1 MSAFGCYVT
10 LAKHRLSFQP
20 VTTTQSRMKPMEF
33 EGRARIHS
41 HLDIAPLIDV
51 VFLLLVFFMLTST
64 FLVPEAIELE
74 LPESSSATA
83 TEITPMIVSLNAS
96 GELALNGESIQLDKL
111 RLTIE
116 PLIAANTDIT
126 ITLKSD
132 AHTEVQQLLTV
143 MDEIRAAG
151 GNNVALATT
160 QK

>member
-1 MSAFGCYVT
+1 MD
-10 LAKHRLSFQP
+10 
-20 VTTTQSRMKPMEF
+20 F

-41 HLDIAPLIDV
+41 HLDIAPLIDI

-74 LPESSSATA
+74 LPESSSASV
-83 TEITPMIVSLNAS
+83 TEAMPITVSLDQT
-96 GELALNGESIQLDKL
+96 GQLALNGEYIELAQLRMAL
-111 RLTIE
+111 E
-116 PLIAANTDIT
+116 PLLKQNTESA

-132 AHTEVQQLLTV
+132 AHTEVQQLLKV

-151 GNNVALATT
+151 GSDVALATQ

>member
-1 MSAFGCYVT
+1 
-10 LAKHRLSFQP
+10 
-20 VTTTQSRMKPMEF
+20 MEF

-41 HLDIAPLIDV
+41 HLDIAPLIDI

-74 LPESSSATA
+74 LPESASATI
-83 TEITPMIVSLNAS
+83 TETTPITVALNAS
-96 GELALNGESIQLDKL
+96 GELTLNGEPIQLDGL
-111 RLTIE
+111 RVAVE
-116 PLIAANTDIT
+116 PLIADNSDVT

-132 AHTEVQQLLTV
+132 ARTEVQQLLRV

-151 GNNVALATT
+151 GDNVALATT

>member
-1 MSAFGCYVT
+1 
-10 LAKHRLSFQP
+10 
-20 VTTTQSRMKPMEF
+20 MEF

-41 HLDIAPLIDV
+41 HLDIAPLIDI

-74 LPESSSATA
+74 LPKSASAT
-83 TEITPMIVSLNAS
+83 TSEERPIVVAFNRE
-96 GELALNGESIQLDKL
+96 GELALNGKTIQLSELGNAIK
-111 RLTIE
+111 
-116 PLIAANTDIT
+116 PLIADNSELT

-132 AHTEVQQLLTV
+132 AHTEVQQLLAI

-151 GNNVALATT
+151 GNNVALATL

>member
-1 MSAFGCYVT
+1 
-10 LAKHRLSFQP
+10 
-20 VTTTQSRMKPMEF
+20 MEF

-41 HLDIAPLIDV
+41 HLDIAPLIDI

-74 LPESSSATA
+74 LPESASATI
-83 TEITPMIVSLNAS
+83 TEITPITVALNAS
-96 GELALNGESIQLDKL
+96 GELALNGEPIQLNAL
-111 RLTIE
+111 RLAIE
-116 PLIAANTDIT
+116 PLIADNGDDAS

-132 AHTEVQQLLTV
+132 ANTKVQQLLKV

-151 GNNVALATT
+151 GDNVALATT

>member
-1 MSAFGCYVT
+1 MMNVLGM
-10 LAKHRLSFQP
+10 K
-20 VTTTQSRMKPMEF
+20 RMDF

-41 HLDIAPLIDV
+41 HLDIAPLIDI

-74 LPESSSATA
+74 LPESKSAMP
-83 TEITPMIVSLNAS
+83 TEITPVIVSLNQN
-96 GELALNGESIQLDKL
+96 GELALNGESIELEQLQQAIK
-111 RLTIE
+111 
-116 PLIAANTDIT
+116 PLIQPSKAQDGEAA

-132 AHTEVQQLLTV
+132 AHTEVQLLLKV

-151 GNNVALATT
+151 GTNVGLATT

>member
-1 MSAFGCYVT
+1 
-10 LAKHRLSFQP
+10 
-20 VTTTQSRMKPMEF
+20 MEF

-41 HLDIAPLIDV
+41 HLDIAPLIDI

-74 LPESSSATA
+74 LPESTTA
-83 TEITPMIVSLNAS
+83 IVTEITPITVALNAS
-96 GELALNGESIQLDKL
+96 GELALNGEPIQLDKL
-111 RLTIE
+111 RLAME
-116 PLIAANTDIT
+116 PLIANNSDDVA

-132 AHTEVQQLLTV
+132 AHTEVQQLLRV

-151 GNNVALATT
+151 GNNVALATA

>member
-1 MSAFGCYVT
+1 
-10 LAKHRLSFQP
+10 
-20 VTTTQSRMKPMEF
+20 MEF

-41 HLDIAPLIDV
+41 HLDIAPLIDI

-74 LPESSSATA
+74 LPESASATV
-83 TEITPMIVSLNAS
+83 TEITPITVALNAS
-96 GELALNGESIQLDKL
+96 GKLALNGKAMPLDQLRQAIK
-111 RLTIE
+111 
-116 PLIAANTDIT
+116 PLIADNADVA

-132 AHTEVQQLLTV
+132 ARTEVQQLLKV

-151 GNNVALATT
+151 GSNLALATT

>member
-1 MSAFGCYVT
+1 MD
-10 LAKHRLSFQP
+10 
-20 VTTTQSRMKPMEF
+20 F

-41 HLDIAPLIDV
+41 HLDIAPLIDI

-74 LPESSSATA
+74 LPESSSADV
-83 TEITPMIVSLNAS
+83 TETMPIVVSLDQTGQLS
-96 GELALNGESIQLDKL
+96 LNGGGIELDQLRMAL
-111 RLTIE
+111 E
-116 PLIAANTDIT
+116 PLLKQDADSA

-132 AHTEVQQLLTV
+132 ARTEVQQLLKV

-151 GNNVALATT
+151 GSNVALATQ

>member
-1 MSAFGCYVT
+1 
-10 LAKHRLSFQP
+10 
-20 VTTTQSRMKPMEF
+20 MEF

-41 HLDIAPLIDV
+41 HLDIAPLIDI

-74 LPESSSATA
+74 LPKSSSATL
-83 TEITPMIVSLNAS
+83 TEERPIVVAFNRE
-96 GELALNGESIQLDKL
+96 GQLALNGKTLQLSELGNAIK
-111 RLTIE
+111 
-116 PLIAANTDIT
+116 PLIAGNSELT

-132 AHTEVQQLLTV
+132 AHTEVQQLLAI

-151 GNNVALATT
+151 GNNVALATL

>member
-1 MSAFGCYVT
+1 MD
-10 LAKHRLSFQP
+10 
-20 VTTTQSRMKPMEF
+20 F

-41 HLDIAPLIDV
+41 HLDIAPLIDI

-74 LPESSSATA
+74 LPESKSASP
-83 TEITPMIVSLNAS
+83 TEVTPIIVSLNQT
-96 GELALNGESIQLDKL
+96 GQLALNGESIKLEQLKL
-111 RLTIE
+111 AIA
-116 PLIAANTDIT
+116 PLIKQDVDSA

-132 AHTEVQQLLTV
+132 AHTEVQLLLKV

-151 GNNVALATT
+151 GTNVGLATT

>member
-1 MSAFGCYVT
+1 MD
-10 LAKHRLSFQP
+10 
-20 VTTTQSRMKPMEF
+20 F

-41 HLDIAPLIDV
+41 HLDIAPLIDI

-74 LPESSSATA
+74 LPESSSATV
-83 TEITPMIVSLNAS
+83 TDVTPIVISLNEN
-96 GELALNGESIQLDKL
+96 GDLALNGERIEMGQLRGAVEALLKADAD
-111 RLTIE
+111 
-116 PLIAANTDIT
+116 AA

-132 AHTEVQQLLTV
+132 ARTEVQQLLAV

-151 GNNVALATT
+151 GTDVALATL